1 MNNKIEKFIWY
12 KDAVPILEIPIILPL
27 ELNIKMKVPSIP
39 IEMEHHIYKL
49 TGKRNFLTNEYEYEY
64 QGSTKL

>member
-1 MNNKIEKFIWY
+1 MNNKIKRFIWY
-12 KDAVPILEIPIILPL
+12 RKAIPILKIPIVLPL
-27 ELNIKMKVPSIP
+27 ELDIGMKVPSIP

-49 TGKRNFLTNEYEYEY
+49 TGRRNFLTNEYEYEY